1 MNKLTIILI
10 DDDIN
15 QKLIIGKY
23 LKLINSDINF
33 LAFTDATSALEFLKN
48 NNYLKG
54 SVVIFLDIIMP
65 IVDGW
70 DFLDEYKKFDN
81 RYDVI
86 LFSSSI
92 ADLDIQKSKL
102 YSDVKQFVV
111 KPIDKDHLLKVI
123 DKYVDELNYI

>member
-1 MNKLTIILI
+1 MNKLTVILI

-15 QKLIIGKY
+15 QKMIIGKY

-33 LAFTDATSALEFLKN
+33 IAFIDANTALDFLKEN
-48 NNYLKG
+48 TYLK
-54 SVVIFLDIIMP
+54 SSTVIFLDIVMP

-70 DFLDEYKKFDN
+70 DFLDEYKKFEN

-92 ADLDIQKSKL
+92 ADLDIQKSKQ

-123 DKYVDELNYI
+123 DVYVDALNYI